1 MDPLSMLEAM
11 GFRRKTARVRK
22 RLAMLRELVKL
33 FLLEARENPEDA
45 AYLLACAK
53 DLYRRYRAGG
63 GRKRGTVREWLTS
76 FSDV

>member
-53 DLYRRYRAGG
+53 DLYRRYKAGG
-63 GRKRGTVREWLTS
+63 GRKRGTVRDWLA
-76 FSDV
+76 

>member
-1 MDPLSMLEAM
+1 MDPRTLLEAT
-11 GFRRKTARVRK
+11 GFRRKTERVRK
-22 RLAMLRELVKL
+22 RIAMLRELVKL

-53 DLYRRYRAGG
+53 DLYRRYKAAG
-63 GRKRGTVREWLTS
+63 GRKRGTIRQWLTS